1 MAQKTGKQEVPVIS
15 NGQVI
20 KEALKERGMMQVD
33 LADRL
38 GVLQS
43 SISTSINRKHLGL
56 DVFTKL
62 LDAMDFDVAAVDRKT
77 GEVMWKV
84 EVK

>member
-1 MAQKTGKQEVPVIS
+1 MKTRK
-15 NGQVI
+15 NGTDIETMENGEII
-20 KEALKERGMMQVD
+20 KAALKERGMMQID
-33 LADRL
+33 LADKL

-43 SISTSINRKHLGL
+43 SISGSINRKRVGL
-56 DVFTKL
+56 DVFCTIL
-62 LDAMDFDVAAVDRKT
+62 NAMDYDVAVVDRTT